1 MTKPKLPSD
10 TNLLREM
17 TDYLPVLYFPK
28 STDDDTIHT
37 IARNEFSRAQDLI
50 RRKYDTDEGSGNS
63 NSPFDTIEND
73 FEQAVYARMRFDSK
87 VTRLDA
93 IRKETIKLIREA
105 VEKEGNIVGTFY
117 CNKGVH
123 FRHDDENEEE
133 YDDAPVVVIHNTAYG
148 SYGGFEGNTVY
159 ELFIDTD
166 GELLCTLNG
175 EAGETFDEL
184 IEHVQVEGLLEIAH
198 WLETYGFIDPD
209 VPERKFNAPQQLENQ
224 KIQFEIANV
233 DRAAIGRNGYRSD
246 NLSDE
251 DMAEIAEKM
260 GDYYYGSEKYNID
273 LQDACN
279 ELGMEKIA
287 CCPRCENDFVI
298 FEIGLNANLCNSC
311 GQKWDDSYTL
321 VEEPDETDRLPDDLG
336 YPSREARNSN
346 ARYIPTYDYIRIFK
360 KGPEPNSYFQPVRFP
375 ESKQYMPCENY
386 NGDPAGD
393 SIQSLNE
400 SILDEKGISDFGA
413 NAIWVPSCNFK

>member
-10 TNLLREM
+10 ATLLREM
-17 TDYLPVLYFPK
+17 TDYLHMLYFPK

-37 IARNEFSRAQDLI
+37 IARNEFSRVLDLI
-50 RRKYDTDEGSGNS
+50 RRKYDTEEEPGNS
-63 NSPFDTIEND
+63 DSPFDTIED
-73 FEQAVYARMRFDSK
+73 AFEQAVYARMRFDSK
-87 VTRLDA
+87 VTRLEA
-93 IRKETIKLIREA
+93 VRKETIRQIRKA
-105 VEKEGNIVGTFY
+105 VEKEGNIIGTFY
-117 CNKGVH
+117 RNKGMH
-123 FRHDDENEEE
+123 FQHDDENEE
-133 YDDAPVVVIHNTAYG
+133 YDDSPVVVIHNPDYR
-148 SYGGFEGNTVY
+148 SYGGYESNTVF

-175 EAGETFDEL
+175 EAGEDFNEP

-198 WLETYGFIDPD
+198 WLETYGFIDPGI
-209 VPERKFNAPQQLENQ
+209 PERKFDASRQLENQ

-251 DMAEIAEKM
+251 DMAKIAGKM
-260 GDYYYGSEKYNID
+260 GDYYCGSNKYDID

-279 ELGMEKIA
+279 ELGIEKIS
-287 CCPRCENDFVI
+287 CCPRCENSFVI

-311 GQKWDDSYTL
+311 GQKWNDSYTL

-336 YPSREARNSN
+336 YPSHEARNSN

-360 KGPEPNSYFQPVRFP
+360 KSPEPNSYFQPVRFP
-375 ESKQYMPCENY
+375 ESKKYMPCENY

-400 SILDEKGISDFGA
+400 SIEDEKGISDFGA